1 MPKKSAMLIC
11 GMKGMAAQHVAKVPS
26 PPPPPPWQGPSS
38 APAPPRGAAAAPLRG
53 AAGGSGRLS
62 TPRGETPAPH
72 WAPRHCLGCSSRP
85 PPKSFSPVPRAFDTF
100 QAEGVKELAGESGVD
115 EKMVIANF

>member
-11 GMKGMAAQHVAKVPS
+11 GMKGMAAQHVAKVP
-26 PPPPPPWQGPSS
+26 PPPPLGR
-38 APAPPRGAAAAPLRG
+38 APARLPRLLGARQLRLFGAQLAAL
-53 AAGGSGRLS
+53 GGLALPEGKR
-62 TPRGETPAPH
+62 
-72 WAPRHCLGCSSRP
+72 PRHTRAP
-85 PPKSFSPVPRAFDTF
+85 PLPRVVESATSKVFLAGSTAFDTF

>member
-11 GMKGMAAQHVAKVPS
+11 GMKGMAAQHGQSAL
-26 PPPPPPWQGPSS
+26 PPPFGR
-38 APAPPRGAAAAPLRG
+38 APARLPRLLGARQLRLFGAQLAAL
-53 AAGGSGRLS
+53 GGLALPEGKR
-62 TPRGETPAPH
+62 
-72 WAPRHCLGCSSRP
+72 PRHTRAP
-85 PPKSFSPVPRAFDTF
+85 PLPRVVESATSKVFLAGSTAFDTF